1 MAAFGESASSERWL
15 TARAA
20 PQHGGRLRALATSV
34 AATLPPRRPR
44 LWTLQ
49 YVLSLMGTFS
59 FFACFFYLTTTL
71 PTELIDIGASLF
83 EIGLIVGGYNLISIV
98 LRPFVGRWSD
108 AGHRVLLMRIGL
120 IAFAGSFA
128 LMIFASDVWT
138 LFALRCAHGVAM
150 SAYPTAAGSMV
161 AEIVPQPRRGEGL
174 GFFGMSTSVAQT
186 AMPLLGGI
194 VAVFGGFDAVLIVGV
209 VTAGV
214 SLAVTLLQREPHK
227 ERVTP
232 PPIRLATLVP
242 ARAVFPMLVFLSV
255 TLGFSVAAAF
265 LPSLADDTEGRNL
278 GFLGLFF
285 LCSGLG
291 AMVTR
296 PLAGRI
302 SDRIGRVSVIV
313 PGLIATA
320 VGMTVLAEAS
330 TPYMLWI
337 AGLLSGVGMGAAHTG
352 LLALAVDRVGATQ
365 RGGATATFQLAWDV
379 GGFMAGP
386 PLAVIGI
393 LLSVEMIFW
402 AAVLGAVVALG
413 VLLLGRTMGWTRPAP
428 LPAPI
433 GAVAGGG

>member
-1 MAAFGESASSERWL
+1 MASVSESALNERWL

-20 PQHGGRLRALATSV
+20 PQHGRLRALATVVSRR
-34 AATLPPRRPR
+34 LPPRPPR
-44 LWTLQ
+44 LWTPQ
-49 YVLSLMGTFS
+49 YALSLLGTFS
-59 FFACFFYLTTTL
+59 FFSCFFYLTTTL
-71 PTELIDIGASLF
+71 PTELNEIGASLF

-108 AGHRVLLMRIGL
+108 AGHRILQMRIGL
-120 IAFAGSFA
+120 TAFVGSFA
-128 LMIFASDVWT
+128 LMIFVSDIWI
-138 LFALRCAHGVAM
+138 LLALRCVHGIAM
-150 SAYPTAAGSMV
+150 SAYPTAAGSLV

-186 AMPLLGGI
+186 AMPALGGL
-194 VAVFGGFDAVLIVGV
+194 VALLGGFDAVLVVGV
-209 VTAGV
+209 ITASV
-214 SLAVTLLQREPHK
+214 ALLITLLQREPQK
-227 ERVTP
+227 PQVVP
-232 PPIRLATLVP
+232 PPIRLSTLVP

-265 LPSLADDTEGRNL
+265 LPSLADDSESRDL
-278 GFLGLFF
+278 GFLGWFF
-285 LCSGLG
+285 VASGIG
-291 AMVTR
+291 AMLTR

-302 SDRIGRVSVIV
+302 SDRLGRVPVIV

-320 VGMTVLAEAS
+320 VGMTVLTQADA
-330 TPYMLWI
+330 PYMLWLS
-337 AGLLSGVGMGAAHTG
+337 GLLTGIGMGSAHTG
-352 LLALAVDRVGATQ
+352 LLALAVDRVGASQ

-379 GGFMAGP
+379 GGFVAGP

-402 AAVLGAVVALG
+402 AAVLGAVVALAA
-413 VLLLGRTMGWTRPAP
+413 LLVGRTLGWTRPAP

>member
-1 MAAFGESASSERWL
+1 MASFPESALNERWL

-20 PQHGGRLRALATSV
+20 PQHGRLRSI
-34 AATLPPRRPR
+34 AATVASGLPPRRPR
-44 LWTLQ
+44 LWTMQ
-49 YVLSLMGTFS
+49 YVLTMMGTFS

-71 PTELIDIGASLF
+71 PSELNDIGASLF

-128 LMIFASDVWT
+128 LMIFANDVWT

-174 GFFGMSTSVAQT
+174 GFFGMSTSVSQT
-186 AMPLLGGI
+186 AMPALGGL
-194 VAVFGGFDAVLIVGV
+194 VALLGGFDAVLVVGV
-209 VTAGV
+209 ITAGA
-214 SLAVTLLQREPHK
+214 SLALTAFQREPHK
-227 ERVTP
+227 EQRTP
-232 PPIRLATLVP
+232 PPIRLGTLVP

-265 LPSLADDTEGRNL
+265 LPSLADDSEGRDL
-278 GFLGLFF
+278 GFLGMFF

-302 SDRIGRVSVIV
+302 SDRFGRVSVIV

-320 VGMTVLAEAS
+320 VGMTVLAEAN
-330 TPYMLWI
+330 TPYMLWVS
-337 AGLLSGVGMGAAHTG
+337 GVLSGVGMGSAHTG

-379 GGFMAGP
+379 GGFVAGP

-402 AAVLGAVVALG
+402 AAVLGAVVALAA
-413 VLLLGRTMGWTRPAP
+413 LLFGRTMGWTRPAP